1 MSSEKI
7 EPHGIVDK
15 NGDYLAFD
23 GQFAIFKNRE
33 RAEEVLRG
41 VKIRRKLRVVRV
53 ALLKLETKPR

>member
-1 MSSEKI
+1 MSDEKI

-15 NGDYLAFD
+15 SGDYLAFD

-41 VKIRRKLRVVRV
+41 VKVRRKLRIVRI
-53 ALLKLETKPR
+53 ALIKLEIKPR